1 MLIIW
6 AMGKLCQAQPE
17 MKMYQTTQFF
27 HFVSSQLCCVVIIS
41 HMNLLQSTRLI
52 IVVLCI
58 FQSRIDGVT
67 RTDDDVKDQELQ
79 IKIQENERLQR
90 EVNNDKN

>member
-1 MLIIW
+1 
-6 AMGKLCQAQPE
+6 
-17 MKMYQTTQFF
+17 
-27 HFVSSQLCCVVIIS
+27 
-41 HMNLLQSTRLI
+41 MNWLQSTRLI

-67 RTDDDVKDQELQ
+67 RTDDDDVKDQELQ

-90 EVNNDKN
+90 EVNMTKTNSKHQNTAGAPENMEVSTEYY

>member
-1 MLIIW
+1 MHW
-6 AMGKLCQAQPE
+6 
-17 MKMYQTTQFF
+17 
-27 HFVSSQLCCVVIIS
+27 
-41 HMNLLQSTRLI
+41 LQSTHLI

-67 RTDDDVKDQELQ
+67 RTDDDDVKDQELQ

-90 EVNNDKN
+90 EVNNQNTAGTPENMEVNTE

>member
-1 MLIIW
+1 M
-6 AMGKLCQAQPE
+6 
-17 MKMYQTTQFF
+17 
-27 HFVSSQLCCVVIIS
+27 HS
-41 HMNLLQSTRLI
+41 LQSTHLI

-67 RTDDDVKDQELQ
+67 RTDDDDVKDQELQ

-90 EVNNDKN
+90 EVNNDKNHLKTSKHCWYS

>member
-1 MLIIW
+1 
-6 AMGKLCQAQPE
+6 
-17 MKMYQTTQFF
+17 
-27 HFVSSQLCCVVIIS
+27 
-41 HMNLLQSTRLI
+41 MNWLQSTRLI

-90 EVNNDKN
+90 EVNNDKS